1 MPLKILMIAGEP
13 SGDRLGANL
22 IDGLKYELRGL
33 NTMEVQG
40 IGGSLMKS
48 KGLKSIFDLEDISYM
63 GFVEILPNVPK
74 ILNIIKRISNYAIA
88 WRPDVIITIDSPD
101 FSFRVSK
108 KIKRI
113 WPEAKIIHYVVPSVW
128 AWRPKRAKKMAKFV
142 DHVLAILP
150 FEPPFMTEVGLSC
163 EFVGHPVVSEEMPSQ
178 EEIRSFRNSM
188 NIKKDDP
195 IVAILPGSRKSEVF
209 RMIPIFDDMIR
220 VISSK
225 YPNLLF
231 IIPITENVS
240 DIVIKWVNKTNLPII
255 YIKEKDNDPM
265 VFEWQKRLLFSTALA
280 AVATSGTVSL
290 ELARMGAP
298 MVIAYRTSIITEL
311 LYKLLV
317 NLKTATLINILT
329 ERMDIPEF
337 LFEKCTFK
345 NLSFALNTLL
355 IDNEEVLR
363 QQVASNEAMEI
374 LGLGGTDPKIRAAR
388 SVLKFIKHA

>member
-101 FSFRVSK
+101 FSSRVSK

-345 NLSFALNTLL
+345 NLSLALNTLL

-363 QQVASNEAMEI
+363 QQVASNEAMEL

>member
-74 ILNIIKRISNYAIA
+74 ILNVIKRISNYAIA

-101 FSFRVSK
+101 FSSRVSK

-363 QQVASNEAMEI
+363 QQVASNEAMEL